1 MLTKTKER
9 LGQRL
14 DFLETTLSGHDEQ
27 LTNINGT
34 LEEKLPYITEQF
46 EELHQE
52 MGLLNEKVNVK
63 NVSAFDQRSV
73 QERRVS
79 STPDQTTSSINNII
93 ARLSSVQHD
102 LDNLTMVTTNL
113 TEEQDQ
119 RQMMIDTLSEQIEV
133 LKVAKADKTNVED
146 ILASKADMSQVHRKV
161 SHDHFEIKIEGLSA
175 KMDDAFNRLDVHEDM
190 WQEEVELLKAD
201 IENKMDK
208 TEFSPLK
215 DYVNEKLKQIQ
226 DKMKILAAQRREGE
240 AAGSKRKIIRD
251 VQCISCD
258 NKSVMKVENTLE
270 DVTPPPP
277 LPPSQSVKPFLTYK
291 LDQVRK
297 QQQKLPGKNLHH
309 FEEMLHDT
317 GNQLTKT
324 SSNKSGGGEGHVVNR
339 YVGGS
344 HTTTTPQQRVTRTGN
359 FYQTWGPIITA
370 VSPPPPQQPAA

>member
-1 MLTKTKER
+1 MEGATETVPFQEMRNSLSQVDGLQER
-9 LGQRL
+9 LKKLEDMLESLKDLGTVEDKGTVGQRL

-240 AAGSKRKIIRD
+240 AAGSKRKIISVLINSVILDAGSSDSWPRD
-251 VQCISCD
+251 MITWVQRFEILNLRETEANRND
-258 NKSVMKVENTLE
+258 PARTNKC
-270 DVTPPPP
+270 
-277 LPPSQSVKPFLTYK
+277 
-291 LDQVRK
+291 
-297 QQQKLPGKNLHH
+297 PGVL
-309 FEEMLHDT
+309 L
-317 GNQLTKT
+317 
-324 SSNKSGGGEGHVVNR
+324 
-339 YVGGS
+339 
-344 HTTTTPQQRVTRTGN
+344 
-359 FYQTWGPIITA
+359 
-370 VSPPPPQQPAA
+370 